1 VLTLREPPSPAS
13 SAKLHEVERSLQ
25 TTSQLPEALPMTS
38 PPESYP
44 EKYHDTA
51 ESSRVPS
58 VFKRLQTKFKRT
70 KKNQASQPPD
80 QHSAKSGQLIDL
92 FNSQSQPTA
101 NIAYNGRSRFSAG
114 QRQARTVGKSV
125 DWRKSG
131 TKAAKPSHPVKVA
144 SSSGQESAGTKR
156 AGAAQQANEPS
167 LPSAVT
173 GVHVTEAAGK
183 ATLSVAFKFDFPAW
197 MLCLRCGAEDG
208 RH

>member
-58 VFKRLQTKFKRT
+58 VFKRLQTRFKRT

-114 QRQARTVGKSV
+114 QRQAVSVFFFGRRQVCCMSDEVSQRTVGKSV
-125 DWRKSG
+125 DWVRRSICPLARCLSCG
-131 TKAAKPSHPVKVA
+131 TA
-144 SSSGQESAGTKR
+144 
-156 AGAAQQANEPS
+156 
-167 LPSAVT
+167 
-173 GVHVTEAAGK
+173 
-183 ATLSVAFKFDFPAW
+183 
-197 MLCLRCGAEDG
+197 
-208 RH
+208 